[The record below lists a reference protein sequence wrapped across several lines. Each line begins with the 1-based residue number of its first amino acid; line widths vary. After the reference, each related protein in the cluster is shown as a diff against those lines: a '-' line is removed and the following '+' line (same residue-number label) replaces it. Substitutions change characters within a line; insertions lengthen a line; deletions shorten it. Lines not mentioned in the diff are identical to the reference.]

1 MYSCLV
7 RRGFLGTIDYRRGGC
22 WDCEQKKDDLVKNYK
37 NCHFEIYY
45 ILYILARCFLGENC
59 SLLVTAFILY
69 MDVCKADVRFHLTQP
84 LFDW

>member
-1 MYSCLV
+1 MDFLV
-7 RRGFLGTIDYRRGGC
+7 LSTTDEVVVGIANKT
-22 WDCEQKKDDLVKNYK
+22 KDDLVKNYK